1 MKIGIFGGT
10 FDPIH
15 IGHLIIA
22 QHACEEFNLDKLL
35 IIPAS
40 TPPHK
45 LRYKITDG
53 RHRLCMTKLAVKNN
67 SKFVVSDI
75 ELKNKGV
82 SYSVDTLDIIKQ
94 KMGTSASYYLI
105 IGSDMVPDLHT
116 WKEIGRLTEMC
127 TFVVAIRPGLDKNQL
142 KKMRLQL
149 PAIVRKRVLSNIM
162 LNPLVDISATEIRK
176 RASRGKSIRYLVPE
190 KVENYIIKHKLY
202 EKQK

>member
-22 QHACEEFNLDKLL
+22 QHAFEELHLDKLL

-40 TPPHK
+40 IPPHK
-45 LRYKITDG
+45 LRYKTTDG
-53 RHRLCMTKLAVKNN
+53 RHRLSMTKLAVKNN

-75 ELKNKGV
+75 ELKNKGI
-82 SYSVDTLDIIKQ
+82 SYSIDTLDIIKQ

-149 PAIVRKRVLSNIM
+149 PAPVRKRALSNIM
-162 LNPLVDISATEIRK
+162 LNPLVDISSTEIRK
-176 RASRGKSIRYLVPE
+176 RASIGKSIRYLVPE
-190 KVENYIIKHKLY
+190 KVEKYIIKHKLY
-202 EKQK
+202 KKQK